1 VDETSYSECRLVLS
15 AERSHVWDKLLGAFA
30 SPGIAFPCSLPL
42 RSCFDVAPFTVKQLF
57 LRAYAQW
64 IILGSRIFGNSL
76 YGSSREKRT
85 LMTQTAATSTREL
98 ATLLVY
104 RRRLSALLLVEQHH
118 LDNTLTE
125 REYQDTTAR
134 LAQLSRFVDA
144 VNKDLLQVLEKPLR
158 S

>member
-1 VDETSYSECRLVLS
+1 
-15 AERSHVWDKLLGAFA
+15 
-30 SPGIAFPCSLPL
+30 
-42 RSCFDVAPFTVKQLF
+42 
-57 LRAYAQW
+57 
-64 IILGSRIFGNSL
+64 
-76 YGSSREKRT
+76 
-85 LMTQTAATSTREL
+85 MTQTAATSTREL

-104 RRRLSALLLVEQHH
+104 RRRLSALLLVEQHR

-158 S
+158 SSARGGLCGKACKE